1 MTEIT
6 RVPLQPIAKGSLT
19 KLWLGILAA
28 IVFGAGLAWAA
39 MPQGLDLEELS
50 AGSGAMPGPSDVVFV
65 RYKGT
70 LPDGTVFDESQDIPL
85 PVQGIFP
92 EGTPLPLDRML
103 PAFSEGVQQ
112 MQPGGTYRLT
122 IPGDQGYGAEPP
134 PGSPLP
140 PNSPLIFE
148 VELIESMSA
157 ADFEQRLQAL
167 QQTLQMQQGG
177 APGAPGT
184 PGAPGAEEGRAA
196 PPPPAPAQ

>member
-6 RVPLQPIAKGSLT
+6 RVPLHPIAKGSLA

-39 MPQGLDLEELS
+39 MPQGADLEELT
-50 AGSGAMPGPSDVVFV
+50 AGSGPTPGANDVVFV

-134 PGSPLP
+134 PGSPIP

-177 APGAPGT
+177 APGAP
-184 PGAPGAEEGRAA
+184 APA
-196 PPPPAPAQ
+196 PAPAQ

>member
-6 RVPLQPIAKGSLT
+6 RVPLHPIAKGSLA

-39 MPQGLDLEELS
+39 MPQGADLEELT
-50 AGSGAMPGPSDVVFV
+50 AGSGPTPGANDVVFV

-134 PGSPLP
+134 PGSPIP
-140 PNSPLIFE
+140 PNSPVIF
-148 VELIESMSA
+148 VSSLIEAMST

-177 APGAPGT
+177 APGAPG
-184 PGAPGAEEGRAA
+184 APGVEQWAA
-196 PPPPAPAQ
+196 PPPPPAPAQ